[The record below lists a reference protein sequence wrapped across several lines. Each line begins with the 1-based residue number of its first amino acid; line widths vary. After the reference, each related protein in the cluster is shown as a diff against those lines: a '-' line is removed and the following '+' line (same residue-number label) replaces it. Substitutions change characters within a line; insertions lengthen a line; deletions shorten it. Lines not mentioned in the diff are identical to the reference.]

1 LLAALALGCT
11 MEYEMGPR
19 PRDSGCAAESY
30 AAAVDW
36 YAPARTGDQET
47 LAEWCS
53 TVGPPVIDALP
64 STDFADAPGSDT
76 LTVVTWNLHGGSGDL
91 LSFIESELD
100 LSCSDAPPV
109 IGDSFEHFVLVLQ
122 EVYRRSDEVPL
133 LGAGSTVPGPLRE
146 RARSGERLDVVELSG
161 RCRLSLFYV
170 PSMRNGDTEYEDG
183 REDRGNAILSTLPL
197 SDPVAIELPFE
208 AQRRVAAAATVH
220 GPGGDGLRLVSV
232 HLDVASSM
240 LRVLHTGNST
250 RQRQGLGLLDA
261 LVELEATR
269 ADPTGDR
276 RLMDCYPEC
285 PPGSPPRYGIATL
298 AAGDFN
304 SWSARETVIKHFE
317 RRFPQSPAW
326 DGLPTRSSY
335 PADYI
340 FFRES
345 AEGRVR
351 LIEGSQR
358 RLDDRHGSDHFA
370 RIVRLVFTR

>member
-1 LLAALALGCT
+1 MRLATLVALALGCT

-19 PRDSGCAAESY
+19 PRESGCAA
-30 AAAVDW
+30 AGIAVAVDW
-36 YAPARTGDQET
+36 YVPARTGDQET

-76 LTVVTWNLHGGSGDL
+76 LTVVIWNLHGGSGDL

-122 EVYRRSDEVPL
+122 EVYRRSNEVPL
-133 LGAGSTVPGPLRE
+133 LGAGSTVPGPLKE
-146 RARSGERLDVVELSG
+146 KARPGERLDVVEVSR
-161 RCRLSLFYV
+161 RCGLSLFYV
-170 PSMRNGDTEYEDG
+170 PSMRNGDTEHDDG

-197 SDPVAIELPFE
+197 SDPIAIELPFE
-208 AQRRVAAAATVH
+208 AQRRVAAGATVH
-220 GPGGDGLRLVSV
+220 SPAGDSLRLVSV

-269 ADPTGDR
+269 ADPDGDT
-276 RLMDCYPEC
+276 EF
-285 PPGSPPRYGIATL
+285 PPGSPPRYAVATL

-304 SWSARETVIKHFE
+304 TWSARETVIKHFQQH
-317 RRFPQSPAW
+317 FPQSPAW

-335 PADYI
+335 PADFI

-370 RIVRLVFTR
+370 RIARLVFTH

>member
-1 LLAALALGCT
+1 
-11 MEYEMGPR
+11 MEYEMEPR
-19 PRDSGCAAESY
+19 PWESGCAAASY

-36 YAPARTGDQET
+36 YVPARTGDQGP

-64 STDFADAPGSDT
+64 STDLVDAPGSDT

-100 LSCSDAPPV
+100 LSCSDALPV

-122 EVYRRSDEVPL
+122 EVYRRSNEVPL

-146 RARSGERLDVVELSG
+146 KARSGERLDAVEVSR
-161 RCRLSLFYV
+161 RCGLSLFYV
-170 PSMRNGDTEYEDG
+170 PSMRNGDTDYEDG

-208 AQRRVAAAATVH
+208 AQRRVAAGATVH
-220 GPGGDGLRLVSV
+220 GPGGDSLRLVSV

-240 LRVLHTGNST
+240 LRMLRTGNST

-261 LVELEATR
+261 LVELEAAR
-269 ADPTGDR
+269 ADPGGNS
-276 RLMDCYPEC
+276 EF
-285 PPGSPPRYGIATL
+285 PPGSAPRFGIATL

-304 SWSARETVIKHFE
+304 TWSARETVIKHLY
-317 RRFPQSPAW
+317 RHFPQSPPW
-326 DGLPTRSSY
+326 DGLPTRASY
-335 PADYI
+335 PADFI

-345 AEGRVR
+345 FEGRVR
-351 LIEGSQR
+351 LVEGSQR

-370 RIVRLVFTR
+370 RIVGLVFTR